1 MTSHDSSE
9 NIHCL
14 LYTALIQLEYLEAI
28 LCRDRDLSL
37 SLGVIPPN
45 KGSPGVTYYGAY
57 FYPYTPPGVDPVFAV
72 VGGREAIIARPHPSR
87 GIEIIHYFHDD
98 LFFPT
103 EALCSACWTRCT
115 RTGAPL
121 LAVGGAAG
129 IIKIINIRTGKVQQ
143 TLVGHGDEI
152 MEILVSPINQDIL
165 ASASADS
172 TVRLWNISAEYERQ
186 PCALICAGEGHR
198 ETILSIAFHA
208 SGRYLL
214 SGGMDHIVNLW
225 ILPSAMPAGRDDPV
239 VLHYPHF
246 ATSMVHSNYIDC
258 LAWHGDVVLS
268 KAAKESRIV
277 LWSIQGFN
285 SRVDPSVWGAP
296 PTTHE
301 FRETRSVFGAGF
313 ERLVMFECR
322 DTEPFF
328 MRFGFWGG
336 RGMHPVLAMGSTLGR
351 VRSPVR
357 HIAFS
362 VGGEY
367 MVMVGEQSMI
377 TVWLGA
383 RCNNLVKPPPIAQP
397 AASYEGG
404 IVEVPLDNLRDLEV
418 FVAATGS
425 AFTVSPEYVAGN
437 EPGSISDY
445 VSVDTYIYWSSG
457 YISFAWV
464 NLFFG
469 SLQRRSGMTG
479 ISDIAYG

>member
-1 MTSHDSSE
+1 MNKKRDTETPSSTTTPITTSAPTPRPLDHWKFPTVKAT
-9 NIHCL
+9 I
-14 LYTALIQLEYLEAI
+14 
-28 LCRDRDLSL
+28 
-37 SLGVIPPN
+37 GPN

-72 VGGREAIIARPHPSR
+72 VGGREAIIARPHPTR

-129 IIKIINIRTGKVQQ
+129 IIKILNIRTGKVQQ

-152 MEILVSPINQDIL
+152 MEILVSPVDQDIL

-172 TVRLWNISAEYERQ
+172 TVRLWNIGAQYERQ

-225 ILPSAMPAGRDDPV
+225 VLPAAMPAGSDDPL

-277 LWSIQGFN
+277 LWSIQGFT
-285 SRVDPSVWGAP
+285 SRVDPDAWGAP

-328 MRFGFWGG
+328 MRFGFFGA
-336 RGMHPVLAMGSTLGR
+336 RGLHPVLAMGSTLGR
-351 VRSPVR
+351 VNMWDLCRTEMFRRESGRGREESVGSAGGEVPLGVKVKVVDDVSDPFALVRPHHFVDIPKVRSPVR

-377 TVWLGA
+377 TVCKRW
-383 RCNNLVKPPPIAQP
+383 
-397 AASYEGG
+397 
-404 IVEVPLDNLRDLEV
+404 
-418 FVAATGS
+418 
-425 AFTVSPEYVAGN
+425 
-437 EPGSISDY
+437 
-445 VSVDTYIYWSSG
+445 
-457 YISFAWV
+457 
-464 NLFFG
+464 
-469 SLQRRSGMTG
+469 
-479 ISDIAYG
+479 

>member
-1 MTSHDSSE
+1 MNKKRDTETPSSTTTP
-9 NIHCL
+9 NTTTTTTT
-14 LYTALIQLEYLEAI
+14 TAPTPRPLDPWKFPTVKATI
-28 LCRDRDLSL
+28 
-37 SLGVIPPN
+37 GPN

-313 ERLVMFECR
+313 ERLDGDGE
-322 DTEPFF
+322 E
-328 MRFGFWGG
+328 GEWWWGG
-336 RGMHPVLAMGSTLGR
+336 GAGEGGECGECGGGGGGEAPVAAAAAGGGKGR
-351 VRSPVR
+351 VKGGDDVSDPFGLVRPHHFLDIPKVRSPVR

-377 TVWLGA
+377 TVCKRW
-383 RCNNLVKPPPIAQP
+383 
-397 AASYEGG
+397 
-404 IVEVPLDNLRDLEV
+404 
-418 FVAATGS
+418 
-425 AFTVSPEYVAGN
+425 
-437 EPGSISDY
+437 
-445 VSVDTYIYWSSG
+445 
-457 YISFAWV
+457 
-464 NLFFG
+464 
-469 SLQRRSGMTG
+469 
-479 ISDIAYG
+479 

>member
-1 MTSHDSSE
+1 MNKKRDTETPSS
-9 NIHCL
+9 
-14 LYTALIQLEYLEAI
+14 TATPLATTTAAPAPRPLDHWRFPTVKAI
-28 LCRDRDLSL
+28 I
-37 SLGVIPPN
+37 GPN

-72 VGGREAIIARPHPSR
+72 VGGREVIIARPHPSR

-129 IIKIINIRTGKVQQ
+129 IIKILNIRTGKVQQ

-152 MEILVSPINQDIL
+152 MEILVSPTDQAIL

-172 TVRLWNISAEYERQ
+172 TVRLWNIDARYTRQ

-225 ILPSAMPAGRDDPV
+225 VLPAAEGAGMAAGSDNPR

-277 LWSIQGFN
+277 LWAIQGFT
-285 SRVDPSVWGAP
+285 SRVDPAAWGAP

-313 ERLVMFECR
+313 ERLAMFECR

-328 MRFGFWGG
+328 MRFGFFGA
-336 RGMHPVLAMGSTLGR
+336 RGLHPVLAMGSTLGR
-351 VRSPVR
+351 VNMWDLCRTEMFRKESGSRGREESVGSAGGEVPLGVKVKVVDDVSDPFGLVRPHHFLDIPKVRSPVR

-377 TVWLGA
+377 TVCKRW
-383 RCNNLVKPPPIAQP
+383 
-397 AASYEGG
+397 
-404 IVEVPLDNLRDLEV
+404 
-418 FVAATGS
+418 
-425 AFTVSPEYVAGN
+425 
-437 EPGSISDY
+437 
-445 VSVDTYIYWSSG
+445 
-457 YISFAWV
+457 
-464 NLFFG
+464 
-469 SLQRRSGMTG
+469 
-479 ISDIAYG
+479 